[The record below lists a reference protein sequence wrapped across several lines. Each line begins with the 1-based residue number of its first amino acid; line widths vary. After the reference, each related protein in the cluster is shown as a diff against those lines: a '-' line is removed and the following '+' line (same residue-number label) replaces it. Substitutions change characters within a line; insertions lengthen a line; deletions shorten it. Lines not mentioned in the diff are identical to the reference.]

1 MCIFKNIVFFKIL
14 NDKSFR
20 KYVVCSRC
28 VEFIRKD
35 MLDPLTGT
43 PMDEDDIIELQR
55 GGTGFSA
62 TNDLKAKLVRPQLE
76 LQ

>member
-1 MCIFKNIVFFKIL
+1 M
-14 NDKSFR
+14 
-20 KYVVCSRC
+20 RC
-28 VEFIRKD
+28 VDLIRKD
-35 MLDPLTGT
+35 MLDPISGT
-43 PMDEDDIIELQR
+43 PLEDSDIIELQR